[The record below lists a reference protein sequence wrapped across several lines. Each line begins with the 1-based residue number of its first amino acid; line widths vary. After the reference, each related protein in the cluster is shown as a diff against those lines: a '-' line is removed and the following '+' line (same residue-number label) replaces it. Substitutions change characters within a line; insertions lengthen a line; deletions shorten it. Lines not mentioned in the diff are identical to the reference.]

1 MIKERHIL
9 SLTLLLL
16 LLLPLSSLHS
26 QNIQFKYRNDTVI
39 FVKYTNNKII
49 LKGANYEGEFLQLKV
64 NNTTVIEKPEKETY
78 IYDCINDKDY
88 KPEETITFNPK
99 SKVLVLIYPKTEET
113 YYCNLKNIN
122 SMSEFPESLKAG
134 KVGEVE
140 ILKII

>member
-1 MIKERHIL
+1 MIKKRHIL

-64 NNTTVIEKPEKETY
+64 NNTTVIEKPEKDKTY
-78 IYDCINDKDY
+78 IYECINDKDY
-88 KPEETITFNPK
+88 KPEETIITFNPK

-113 YYCNLKNIN
+113 YYYCNLK
-122 SMSEFPESLKAG
+122 KY
-134 KVGEVE
+134 
-140 ILKII
+140 